1 MGSDD
6 GLEADLVKRAGIDYR
21 GIPAAGL
28 HGVNILSV
36 PKRLFKLAKGY
47 IEAKKIIREF
57 QPDVMFFTGG
67 YVGFPV
73 ALAGRKVPSV
83 LFVPDIEPGM
93 ALNMLSKNADL
104 ITVVCE
110 DSKKYFENAAKIEVT
125 GYPTRKDIRKWDKAA
140 ALEHFGFS
148 SGDPVLF
155 VFGGSKGARSI
166 NRALKENI
174 AEILKQCRVIHITG
188 TTDWEEMN
196 AFYGGLSE
204 SDRERYKMFP
214 YLHEEMGAAF
224 SAADLIISRAGAST
238 LGEFPLFGVP
248 AILVPYPYA
257 WRYQKVNADY
267 LVSKNAALLV
277 KDEDLPSQMV
287 PVVSDLLGS
296 PEKLEAMKASM
307 RQLAQPDAAEKIM
320 DLLRKSAAKKD

>member
-1 MGSDD
+1 MYPALAVLQTETNNSTQVLWVGSDD

-110 DSKKYFENAAKIEVT
+110 DSKKYFEELLQITDRDRNKIQ
-125 GYPTRKDIRKWDKAA
+125 
-140 ALEHFGFS
+140 GF
-148 SGDPVLF
+148 LRNHNNYE
-155 VFGGSKGARSI
+155 K
-166 NRALKENI
+166 N
-174 AEILKQCRVIHITG
+174 
-188 TTDWEEMN
+188 M
-196 AFYGGLSE
+196 
-204 SDRERYKMFP
+204 
-214 YLHEEMGAAF
+214 
-224 SAADLIISRAGAST
+224 
-238 LGEFPLFGVP
+238 
-248 AILVPYPYA
+248 
-257 WRYQKVNADY
+257 QK
-267 LVSKNAALLV
+267 
-277 KDEDLPSQMV
+277 
-287 PVVSDLLGS
+287 
-296 PEKLEAMKASM
+296 
-307 RQLAQPDAAEKIM
+307 
-320 DLLRKSAAKKD
+320 